1 MIYEAHVKGHDREPS
16 RASPARARGTFEGL
30 GSPQVVEH
38 LAKLGVTAIELMP
51 IQAFFDDRHLV
62 EKGLANYWGYNTI
75 GFFAP
80 APRYLMPGN
89 DIAEFKHMV
98 QRLHEAGIEVILD
111 VVYNHTAEGNQLGP
125 TLSLPR
131 PRQRQLLRA
140 RRRPALLFRHHRL
153 RQHRQPPPSAGGA
166 DGDGLACATG
176 SRTATSTASAST
188 SR

>member
-1 MIYEAHVKGHDREPS
+1 M
-16 RASPARARGTFEGL
+16 
-30 GSPQVVEH
+30 
-38 LAKLGVTAIELMP
+38 
-51 IQAFFDDRHLV
+51 

-140 RRRPALLFRHHRL
+140 GGRPALLFRHHRL
-153 RQHRQPPPSAGGA
+153 RQQRQSR
-166 DGDGLACATG
+166 ATRG
-176 SRTATSTASAST
+176 WCRW
-188 SR
+188 